1 VSGER
6 REGARLKSSQ
16 SRLLI
21 VAASILLV
29 DQATKFLVS
38 RHIAFEQRIPLLGDV
53 LRFRHIRNSGVAF
66 GLLGDSGIPFVF
78 VSLAAMALVVLSLRR
93 VPRGAHAVRYALA
106 CILGGACGNLVDRV
120 RFQEVIDF
128 IDIGVGG
135 LRWPVF
141 NVADI
146 AVTAGVILFIAGS
159 LLGRREPETGTEK
172 GSDEAGAAVGP
183 T

>member
-1 VSGER
+1 VSGEG
-6 REGARLKSSQ
+6 REGARLKSSRT
-16 SRLLI
+16 RLLL
-21 VAASILLV
+21 AAGSILLV
-29 DQATKFLVS
+29 DQAAKLLVS
-38 RHIAFEQRIPLLGDV
+38 RHIAFEQTIPVLGDL

-66 GLLGDSGIPFVF
+66 GLLGDRGIPFVF
-78 VSLAAMALVVLSLRR
+78 VSLAAMALVVISLRR

-106 CILGGACGNLVDRV
+106 CILGGASGNLVDRV
-120 RFQEVIDF
+120 RFREVIDF

-135 LRWPVF
+135 LRWPIF

-146 AVTAGVILFIAGS
+146 AVTAGVGLFIAGS

-172 GSDEAGAAVGP
+172 GSDEAGATVGP

>member
-1 VSGER
+1 MR
-6 REGARLKSSQ
+6 Q
-16 SRLLI
+16 
-21 VAASILLV
+21 
-29 DQATKFLVS
+29 
-38 RHIAFEQRIPLLGDV
+38 IPLDRTIPVLGDV

-78 VSLAAMALVVLSLRR
+78 VSLAAMALVVVSLRR

-120 RFQEVIDF
+120 RFREVVDF

-146 AVTAGVILFIAGS
+146 AVTAGVLLFIAGS
-159 LLGRREPETGTEK
+159 LVGRREPEAGAEK
-172 GSDEAGAAVGP
+172 GSDEAGATVGP